1 MGVIVS
7 SLISADG
14 VRDEPMSWIGDLFDA
29 DSVGSSIQQ
38 LKSVGAFLMGRGSYE
53 AFAPFRAGSDPYTD
67 ALAAMPKY
75 VFSSTL
81 ESTGWANTTIVR
93 TDAVAAVKALPG
105 TSLMY
110 GFGRLAQSLRAAGLV
125 DELHFGVHPVTVAPA
140 RTPLRLLAAEVHLI
154 PDMVAKM
161 YVGIDPRL
169 FPAAERSVLAH
180 LIDLRGR
187 GLVIGDGKTWKAA
200 A

>member
-14 VRDEPMSWIGDLFDA
+14 VRDAPMSWVGDLFDA
-29 DSVGSSIQQ
+29 DAVESSIQQ
-38 LKSVGAFLMGRGSYE
+38 LKSAEAFLMGRGSYE
-53 AFAPFRAGSDPYTD
+53 AFAPFRAGGGDPYTD

-81 ESTGWANTTIVR
+81 ESTSWANTTIVR
-93 TDAVAAVKALPG
+93 TDAVEAVRALPG

-110 GFGRLAQSLRAAGLV
+110 GFGRLAQSLLAAGLV

-140 RTPLRLLAAEVHLI
+140 RTPLRLLAADRLATGA
-154 PDMVAKM
+154 VA
-161 YVGIDPRL
+161 
-169 FPAAERSVLAH
+169 
-180 LIDLRGR
+180 LRYA
-187 GLVIGDGKTWKAA
+187 VT
-200 A
+200 

>member
-14 VRDEPMSWIGDLFDA
+14 FRDRPMDWVGDLFDA
-29 DSVGSSIQQ
+29 DAVEASIQQ
-38 LKSVGAFLMGRGSYE
+38 LKSADAFLMGRGSYE
-53 AFAPFRAGSDPYTD
+53 AFAPVWAGGGDPYAD

-81 ESTGWANTTIVR
+81 TDTAWANTTIVP
-93 TDAVAAVKALPG
+93 TDAVAAVRELPG

-110 GFGRLAQSLRAAGLV
+110 GFGRLAQSLLGAGLV

-140 RTPLRLLAAEVHLI
+140 RTPLRLLAVDRTANGA
-154 PDMVAKM
+154 VA
-161 YVGIDPRL
+161 
-169 FPAAERSVLAH
+169 
-180 LIDLRGR
+180 LRYA
-187 GLVIGDGKTWKAA
+187 VT
-200 A
+200 

>member
-14 VRDEPMSWIGDLFDA
+14 VRDRPMAWIGDLFDA
-29 DSVGSSIQQ
+29 GAVEGSILQ
-38 LKSVGAFLMGRGSYE
+38 LKSADAFLMGRGSYE
-53 AFAPFRAGSDPYTD
+53 AFAPLWAAGGDPYAD

-81 ESTGWANTTIVR
+81 ADTTWANTTIVPA
-93 TDAVAAVKALPG
+93 DAVEAVRALPG

-110 GFGRLAQSLRAAGLV
+110 GFGRLAQSLLAAGLV

-140 RTPLRLLAAEVHLI
+140 RTPLRLLAVDRAANGA
-154 PDMVAKM
+154 VA
-161 YVGIDPRL
+161 
-169 FPAAERSVLAH
+169 
-180 LIDLRGR
+180 LRY
-187 GLVIGDGKTWKAA
+187 APS
-200 A
+200 